1 MISVLLAYWSMTLGL
16 EGWFNGKLNVFKR
29 TLALLSSVALLI
41 PPLQN
46 IYGIDGLYI
55 NFLGL
60 FILVVIYYLQGKLY
74 FNMKVAS

>member
-1 MISVLLAYWSMTLGL
+1 MTRGL
-16 EGWFNGKLNVFKR
+16 EGWFNGKLNIFKR

-55 NFLGL
+55 NFLGI
-60 FILVVIYYLQGKLY
+60 FILVIIYYLQGKLS
-74 FNMKVAS
+74 FNMKVTT